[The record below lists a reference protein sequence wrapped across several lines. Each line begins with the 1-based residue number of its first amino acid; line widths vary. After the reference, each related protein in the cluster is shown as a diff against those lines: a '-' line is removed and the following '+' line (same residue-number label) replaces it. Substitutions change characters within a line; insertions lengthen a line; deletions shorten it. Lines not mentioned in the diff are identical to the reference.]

1 MKDVVEDEIIKK
13 LSGNCNRNLKIINIM
28 LEECKR
34 EGYNIEESE
43 NFILEFYK
51 NNNCPHFAHENWNM
65 KGFNKIL

>member
-13 LSGNCNRNLKIINIM
+13 LSGNCNRNVKIINIM

-43 NFILEFYK
+43 NFIKTIIVHTL
-51 NNNCPHFAHENWNM
+51 PT
-65 KGFNKIL
+65 KIEI